1 MGRTFC
7 TTHPS
12 RPSLKHKSSPLKSKN
27 ICASFRLP
35 GIFALP
41 RSPRKGNTFV
51 CPFRVARRYA
61 ETYADPPRL
70 SSCRNLLPIRIAR
83 CYAETCCRS
92 AFLRSITSRLSS
104 DRKNRFGSFRFLRFA
119 LVSRRPNGTF
129 LHDTL
134 RSPIVKSD
142 FARFNSENR
151 TFNRKNRTF
160 ICEIGPFIRPVF
172 SAAGSVRSPAPP
184 RIPIPRR

>member
-1 MGRTFC
+1 MGPLCTCARVARMGRTFC

-35 GIFALP
+35 GIFRPASVSAKGKYILYVPSASPVVMPKPAPVKSKIGCLLFRFSEVVSHFFIRAARTPSSVLP
-41 RSPRKGNTFV
+41 R
-51 CPFRVARRYA
+51 RRA
-61 ETYADPPRL
+61 
-70 SSCRNLLPIRIAR
+70 
-83 CYAETCCRS
+83 
-92 AFLRSITSRLSS
+92 
-104 DRKNRFGSFRFLRFA
+104 RKNNTSPCAFRPFYFE
-119 LVSRRPNGTF
+119 
-129 LHDTL
+129 
-134 RSPIVKSD
+134 I
-142 FARFNSENR
+142 ARFNSENG